1 MTLVERCAINF
12 CGAIWRHWQRSRF
25 AATKCAWL
33 NFNHSRGRQNFCPLH
48 IFQPAGVTARNQ
60 NRGELMRSRRI
71 AFSTIAALLI
81 SSVSSLS
88 HNAAAIAASTAGT
101 VAFSSA
107 SNGAVQQLGVKLIGV
122 SRTGGST
129 GAASVLCRTANGTA
143 TSGANY
149 TAVSETLTWASG
161 DSTVK
166 YCRVQISDAAP
177 FSGQK
182 AFVMQLS
189 GATGAAVGTP
199 ASTTITIYGNGTVGR
214 VELSAPS
221 YTVAQQ
227 GGSLKVTIDR
237 TGSSSGWAAVSYAT
251 ANGSAVAGTDYT
263 TERGAVS
270 WANGDTSPKTFTIPI
285 SNAKPFAG
293 TKTLAIAIAGAQG
306 ALMGTTNTSAIVT
319 IDGDGATA
327 ATTGTAT
334 LSWTAPTVDT
344 NGEPITDLAG
354 YNIYYGKSPTTMTS
368 VIAVNSPASGSYTIK
383 NLAAGTWYFAVASY
397 NTQAMVSP
405 HTSAVSKSI

>member
-1 MTLVERCAINF
+1 
-12 CGAIWRHWQRSRF
+12 
-25 AATKCAWL
+25 
-33 NFNHSRGRQNFCPLH
+33 
-48 IFQPAGVTARNQ
+48 
-60 NRGELMRSRRI
+60 MRSRRI

-81 SSVSSLS
+81 SSVSSLN
-88 HNAAAIAASTAGT
+88 HDGAAIAASTAGT

-107 SNGAVQQLGVKLIGV
+107 ANGAVQELGVKLIGV
-122 SRTGGST
+122 TRTGGSS

-143 TSGANY
+143 TSGTNY

-189 GATGAAVGTP
+189 GATGAGAGSP
-199 ASTTITIYGNGTVGR
+199 AATTITIYGNGTVGR
-214 VELSAPS
+214 VELSAPTYS
-221 YTVAQQ
+221 VAQKA
-227 GGSLKVTIDR
+227 GTLTISIDR
-237 TGSSSGWAAVSYAT
+237 TGSSSGWAAVTFAT
-251 ANGSAVAGTDYT
+251 ANGTAVAGTDYT
-263 TERGAVS
+263 SERGAVS
-270 WANGDTSPKTFTIPI
+270 WANGDMSPKTFTIPI

-306 ALMGTTNTSAIVT
+306 ALMGTSNTSAIVT
-319 IDGDGATA
+319 IDGDGTA
-327 ATTGTAT
+327 GATTGTAT

-344 NGEPITDLAG
+344 NGEPVTDLAG

-368 VIAVNSPASGSYTIK
+368 VVGVNSPASGSYTIS

-405 HTSAVSKSI
+405 LTAVVSKSI

>member
-1 MTLVERCAINF
+1 
-12 CGAIWRHWQRSRF
+12 
-25 AATKCAWL
+25 
-33 NFNHSRGRQNFCPLH
+33 
-48 IFQPAGVTARNQ
+48 
-60 NRGELMRSRRI
+60 MRSRRI

-88 HNAAAIAASTAGT
+88 LDATANAASTAGT

-107 SNGAVQQLGVKLIGV
+107 ANGAVQTLGVKLIGV

-129 GAASVLCRTANGTA
+129 GAASVLCRTVNGTA

-149 TAVSETLTWASG
+149 TAVSETLTWANG

-182 AFVMQLS
+182 AFAMQLS

-199 ASTTITIYGNGTVGR
+199 ASTTVTIYGNGTIGR
-214 VELSAPS
+214 VELSAPTFS
-221 YTVAQQ
+221 VSQKA
-227 GGSLKVTIDR
+227 GSLTISIDR

-263 TERGAVS
+263 SERGSVS
-270 WANGDTSPKTFTIPI
+270 WANGDMSPKKVTIPI
-285 SNAKPFAG
+285 SNAKPFTG
-293 TKTLAIAIAGAQG
+293 TKTLAVALAGAQG
-306 ALMGTTNTSAIVT
+306 ALMGTSNTSAIVS
-319 IDGDGATA
+319 IAGDAAGAA
-327 ATTGTAT
+327 IAGSAT

-354 YNIYYGKSPTTMTS
+354 FNIYYGKSPTTMTS
-368 VIAVNSPASGSYTIK
+368 VIAVNSPASGSYTIS
-383 NLAAGTWYFAVASY
+383 NLAAGTWYFAVAAY
-397 NTQAMVSP
+397 NSQAMVSP
-405 HTSAVSKSI
+405 HSAAVSKSI

>member
-1 MTLVERCAINF
+1 
-12 CGAIWRHWQRSRF
+12 
-25 AATKCAWL
+25 
-33 NFNHSRGRQNFCPLH
+33 
-48 IFQPAGVTARNQ
+48 
-60 NRGELMRSRRI
+60 MRSRRI
-71 AFSTIAALLI
+71 AFSTVAALLI

-88 HNAAAIAASTAGT
+88 HDAAAIAASTAGT

-107 SNGAVQQLGVKLIGV
+107 ANGAVQQLGVKLIGV
-122 SRTGGST
+122 ARTGGSS

-149 TAVSETLTWASG
+149 TAASETLTWASG

-177 FSGQK
+177 FAGQK

-189 GATGAAVGTP
+189 GATGAAVGAP
-199 ASTTITIYGNGTVGR
+199 ASTTITIYGNGAVGR
-214 VELSAPS
+214 VALSAPTYS
-221 YTVAQQ
+221 VAQKA
-227 GGSLKVTIDR
+227 GSLIISIDR

-263 TERGAVS
+263 SERGAVS
-270 WANGDTSPKTFTIPI
+270 WANGDMSPKTISIPI

-293 TKTLAIAIAGAQG
+293 TKTLAVAIAGAQG
-306 ALMGTTNTSAIVT
+306 ALMGTTNTRAIVT
-319 IDGDGATA
+319 IDGNGAA
-327 ATTGTAT
+327 AATTTGTAT

-344 NGEPITDLAG
+344 NGEPVTDLAG
-354 YNIYYGKSPTTMTS
+354 YNIYYGKSPTAMTS
-368 VIAVNSPASGSYTIK
+368 VIAVNNPKSGSYTIS

-405 HTSAVSKSI
+405 LTAVVSKSI